1 MRVLL
6 LRSNPVDPDSRV
18 EKEAESLMKAGIIVD
33 IFCWDRGSNHSIVKN
48 LKSINNTQCDIYRF
62 GFKSIYGAG
71 FKRNLKPLLQF
82 QKAIKYYINE
92 YHEKYDVI
100 HACDFDTAFTA
111 HRLAKKYNIK
121 FIYDIFDYYADA
133 FNVPETFKKT
143 IICLDTK
150 IVNDSDGVIICSEQR
165 KEQLRNAKPKR
176 LVIIHNSPKM
186 LDLVDSQEN
195 RKNANT
201 LKIGYIGILNDGRM
215 IPEMLKAVSESK
227 NYELLIGGFGKYESL
242 VKEYANKYDNILFY
256 GRVPYQKT
264 LSIEESCDVLTA
276 IYDPTIPNHK
286 YAAPNKFYE
295 ALMLGKPLI
304 MCRNTGMADIVEA
317 NQFGTLVDYNFES
330 LKAGLQRV
338 LENLETFRNNSKM
351 EQDIFSKKYSWNIME
366 KRLINLYNE
375 VGKES

>member
-1 MRVLL
+1 
-6 LRSNPVDPDSRV
+6 
-18 EKEAESLMKAGIIVD
+18 
-33 IFCWDRGSNHSIVKN
+33 
-48 LKSINNTQCDIYRF
+48 
-62 GFKSIYGAG
+62 
-71 FKRNLKPLLQF
+71 
-82 QKAIKYYINE
+82 
-92 YHEKYDVI
+92 
-100 HACDFDTAFTA
+100 
-111 HRLAKKYNIK
+111 
-121 FIYDIFDYYADA
+121 
-133 FNVPETFKKT
+133 
-143 IICLDTK
+143 
-150 IVNDSDGVIICSEQR
+150 
-165 KEQLRNAKPKR
+165 
-176 LVIIHNSPKM
+176 M
-186 LDLVDSQEN
+186 LDLVDCQDN